1 MRVSTN
7 SLATAIT
14 FYATILMSKNK
25 TQEQEQEQEQ
35 DSEMSLIF
43 KTQLLRQTLGVAFT
57 SIF

>member
-25 TQEQEQEQEQ
+25 TQEQEQEQ